1 MFVKIMLAL
10 ALAGVPTLA
19 TDTPDPM
26 FVNYPEIELVQCAR
40 GSGTAWRSGS
50 GSFVSVD
57 HVTSHEGCKIDGE
70 PITVTHFSKELD
82 YSSLRT
88 AIFGMG
94 LKINCEGFKDRTV
107 YLAIGYAQGKP
118 FQRAMF
124 VQASDNLTKIASWKG
139 FYALFGKE
147 AYIPGMSGGPVI
159 NEAGEV
165 VGLVNGFNQILP
177 ISYSQALK
185 DTPLCNSALA

>member
-1 MFVKIMLAL
+1 MLAL

-19 TDTPDPM
+19 TDAPDPM
-26 FVNYPEIELVQCAR
+26 FVNYPEIEFVDCLR
-40 GSGTAWRSGS
+40 GSGTAWRNGV
-50 GSFVSVD
+50 GSFVSVN
-57 HVTSHEGCKIDGE
+57 HVTSHVGCKIDGE
-70 PITVTHFSKELD
+70 PVKVTHASSEMD

-107 YLAIGYAQGKP
+107 YLAIGYAEGKP

-124 VQASDNLTKIASWKG
+124 VQASDNLTKLAPWKG
-139 FYALFGKE
+139 FHALFGKE
-147 AYIPGMSGGPVI
+147 RYIPGMSGGPVL

-165 VGLVNGFNQILP
+165 VGLVNGFNTVLP

-185 DTPLCNSALA
+185 DTPLCDSALA